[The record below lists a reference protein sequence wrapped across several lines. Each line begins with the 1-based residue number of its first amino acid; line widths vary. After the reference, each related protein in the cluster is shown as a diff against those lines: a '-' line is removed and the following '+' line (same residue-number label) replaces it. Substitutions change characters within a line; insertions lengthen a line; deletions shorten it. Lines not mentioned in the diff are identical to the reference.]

1 MKKLSDGCNF
11 CNVPLFIEVQQAA
24 QPLLAPLTPAAAAW
38 DEYVSKSGRN
48 YVQLT
53 NRFCPMCGR
62 EMRSDGIGN
71 STNMVPK
78 WIDVNERLPE
88 HFKRV
93 LVVREGAD
101 GPIVEQGFKD
111 VGDWWKVYGT
121 RTKKVFFWMPL
132 PEPPEVE
139 V

>member
-1 MKKLSDGCNF
+1 MDDLIRRADKIEKELERISKEHCSGCPYTCGCNDESGF
-11 CNVPLFIEVQQAA
+11 CDLIKDTLNLINSLEQQIGD
-24 QPLLAPLTPAAAAW
+24 LT
-38 DEYVSKSGRN
+38 K
-48 YVQLT
+48 
-53 NRFCPMCGR
+53 
-62 EMRSDGIGN
+62 
-71 STNMVPK
+71 MVPK
-78 WIDVNERLPE
+78 WIDVKDRLPE

-132 PEPPEVE
+132 PEAPKEVT
-139 V
+139 